1 MEQQW
6 WWAAGAAGGAR
17 AVVSCRSTDGA
28 AAAAVSCRWSC
39 SGDELQGV
47 AAMVCC
53 RGLREE
59 ELAAVNWDSSKG
71 GRCSEEL
78 PVVAAAA
85 SAGELQMAAA
95 ATSERKAA
103 GSAVNK

>member
-1 MEQQW
+1 M
-6 WWAAGAAGGAR
+6 R
-17 AVVSCRSTDGA
+17 K
-28 AAAAVSCRWSC
+28 
-39 SGDELQGV
+39 
-47 AAMVCC
+47 
-53 RGLREE
+53 E

-95 ATSERKAA
+95 ETSERKLR
-103 GSAVNK
+103 VVQ